1 MTSTIPG
8 RLVERD
14 YSKWGSRVRTW
25 ASLRVFA
32 ESGEWGEGVHSI
44 SLVDGNVLDVY
55 LSSAVNAK
63 SVGRTLPVFF
73 SGALTNREGT
83 KPPYFSGATL
93 GSQLGVPYMAISD
106 PTLNLSEDLGLAW
119 YAGYEGGRVQDSIR
133 ELLELLSDR
142 AAMHLLLIGGSGG
155 GFASMYYA
163 SRLGSKASAFV
174 WNPQTSITD
183 YVPSSVHGF
192 LKVALPNHKASPRA
206 KDDVSNLSDAGITSK
221 NVDFRGHRLLYLQNY
236 NDWHV
241 KSHLAPYLDSSG
253 LSYRGNGLYSNSS
266 NQSVVIS
273 AFGEG
278 HAVPEKA
285 LIASVIGE
293 MLDPQRSVRV
303 VYNNLIEHG
312 ILPSNFNR
320 LPLDLREVWRDA
332 VPVTLTVRANP
343 AGSRIEVE
351 LNNLVEGFGGVTAV
365 VALYKDG
372 VRVALSTI
380 ASATFR
386 VFEWV
391 EFDTVKADLFDGFG
405 HPVGSLSTR
414 PGASPVSVCPDA
426 KTPRVFIYGS
436 CISRDAFYGA
446 DGPELVDYVSRSA
459 MGSAFSVPPGNIPTV
474 DVSLNPSAFQR
485 RMVTYDHEKS
495 LAHLLEEASFDILLV
510 DFIDERLPLVRING
524 SYITY
529 SPELQRCGFTPE
541 SDDLVLVG
549 SDEYYGLFKKGFEM
563 LLQSVAADRIYVS
576 RAYWASTDDRGN
588 ALGGRLVEF
597 HNEVLDHLYDIAASY
612 RGVRFIEY
620 SKDHVIGDSLHKWG
634 PSPFHYVS
642 DFYDQTR
649 RVLQGK

>member
-1 MTSTIPG
+1 M
-8 RLVERD
+8 VERD

-25 ASLRVFA
+25 ASMKDFA
-32 ESGEWGEGVHSI
+32 ESKEWNEGVHSI

-55 LSSAVNAK
+55 LSSAINGR
-63 SVGRTLPVFF
+63 SVHRTLPVFF

-93 GSQLGVPYMAISD
+93 GTQLAVPYMAISD
-106 PTLNLSEDLGLAW
+106 PTLNVSGEIGLAW
-119 YAGYEGGRVQDSIR
+119 YAGYEGGNIQDSIS
-133 ELLELLSDR
+133 ELLESLADHAS
-142 AAMHLLLIGGSGG
+142 MHLLLIGGSGG

-183 YVPSSVHGF
+183 YVPSTVHGF
-192 LKVALPNHKASPRA
+192 LKVALPNHEVGSLAQDSEA
-206 KDDVSNLSDAGITSK
+206 KLSAVGMTSK
-221 NVDFRGHRLLYLQNY
+221 NVDFHGHRLLYLQNY

-253 LSYRGNGLYSNSS
+253 MSYRGNGLYSNSS

-278 HAVPEKA
+278 HAVPEKG
-285 LIASVIGE
+285 LIAAVINE

-303 VYNNLIEHG
+303 IYNNLIERG
-312 ILPSNFNR
+312 ILPSVFNR

-332 VPVTLTVRANP
+332 VPVTLTARENV
-343 AGSRIEVE
+343 AGSSIEVE
-351 LNNLVEGFGGVTAV
+351 LNNIVEGFGGVTAV

-372 VRVALSTI
+372 ARVALSTV
-380 ASATFR
+380 ASAMVR

-391 EFDTVKADLFDGFG
+391 EFDTVRADLFDGFG
-405 HPVGSLSTR
+405 HPVASLSTR
-414 PGASPVSVCPDA
+414 AAVSPESVCPD
-426 KTPRVFIYGS
+426 KCNPRIFIYGS
-436 CISRDAFYGA
+436 CVSRDAFGGA
-446 DGPELVDYVSRSA
+446 DGPELVEYVSRSA
-459 MGSAFSVPPGNIPTV
+459 MGSAFSAPLGDIPSV
-474 DVSLNPSAFQR
+474 DLSLNPSAFQR

-495 LAHLLEEASFDILLV
+495 LARLLGEASFDILLL
-510 DFIDERLPLVRING
+510 DFIDERLPIVRMNG

-529 SPELQRCGFTPE
+529 SPEVQRCGFVPDSE
-541 SDDLVLVG
+541 DLVIAG
-549 SDEYYGLFKKGFEM
+549 SDEYYGLFRKGFEL
-563 LLQSVAADRIYVS
+563 LLQTVDADRIYVS
-576 RAYWASTDDRGN
+576 RAYWASIDDGGN
-588 ALGGRLVEF
+588 ALGDQSVEF
-597 HNEVLDHLYDIAASY
+597 HNHVLDRLYDIVASY
-612 RGVRFIEY
+612 PGVRFIEY